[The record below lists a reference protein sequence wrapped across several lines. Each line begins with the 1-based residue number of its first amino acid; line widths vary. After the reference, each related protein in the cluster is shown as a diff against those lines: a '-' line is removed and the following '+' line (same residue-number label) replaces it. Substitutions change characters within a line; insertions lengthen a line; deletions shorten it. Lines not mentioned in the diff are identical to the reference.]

1 MTMARFLRSL
11 ALHRELSGRVLAL
24 ATPVVLGSLS
34 FTLLSVVDTAMLGRL
49 GAAPLAASGVA
60 GVLAF
65 ALLYSLGG
73 MIVGVQA
80 LVARRF
86 GEEEFLQCGEVLRSG
101 LVVGAL
107 FGIPLGIA
115 APWIARIAAPLLSPD
130 PEVARLGAV
139 YLHYRLYGAAFS
151 FFSWV
156 YAAFFAGIGRTGHQ
170 LVNSIVV
177 TAVNGV
183 LDYLLIF
190 GRGGLPALG
199 VAGAAIATNIALG
212 VGVAYYVVVTL
223 LPLYR
228 RTYAPYRAARSFGRW
243 VAPLFRLSLP
253 VHVQRAL
260 SHGSWFAFFLIAS
273 RIGTLELAATN
284 VIRSIYSLSIMIA
297 IGMGTASAALVGQGL
312 GARRPDDAERLA
324 WEATKLSA
332 YVMAAIGILFLVVPQ
347 WIFRIYTSD
356 PAVIAVGRTP
366 LFYLGLVQGL
376 AGVALVLSQ
385 TLHGAGNT
393 RFVLVVELCVCIG
406 IYLPTAFFLGLHSK
420 LGLVGAWTAEYVYWL
435 SLAVIML
442 VKFRRGTWKAIRL

>member
-1 MTMARFLRSL
+1 MMAFLRSF
-11 ALHRELSGRVLAL
+11 ALHRDLSRRVLRL

-49 GAAPLAASGVA
+49 GATPLAASGVA
-60 GVLAF
+60 GVLTF
-65 ALLYSLGG
+65 AILYALGG
-73 MIVGVQA
+73 MSVGVQA

-101 LVVGAL
+101 LAVAVL
-107 FGIPLGIA
+107 FGIPLVVA
-115 APWIARIAAPLLSPD
+115 APWIARFTAPLLSPD

-139 YLHYRLYGAAFS
+139 YAHHRLYGAIFS

-156 YAAFFAGIGRTGHQ
+156 YAAFFAGIGRTRHQ
-170 LVNSIVV
+170 LVNSILVTLVNVV
-177 TAVNGV
+177 F
-183 LDYLLIF
+183 DYLLIF
-190 GRGGLPALG
+190 GRGGFPALG

-212 VGVAYYVVVTL
+212 VGVVYYVVISL
-223 LPLYR
+223 LPSYH
-228 RTYAPYRAARSFGRW
+228 RTYAPYRGGRFVARW
-243 VAPLFRLSLP
+243 IPPLFRLSLP
-253 VHVQRAL
+253 VHAQRIL
-260 SHGSWFAFFLIAS
+260 SHGSWFAFFLITS

-297 IGMGTASAALVGQGL
+297 IGMGTASAALVGQNL
-312 GARRPDDAERLA
+312 GARRPDDAERLG

-332 YVMAAIGILFLVVPQ
+332 YVMAAIGILFLAIPQ

-356 PAVIAVGRTP
+356 PGVIAVGRTP

-385 TLHGAGNT
+385 TLQGAGNT
-393 RFVLVVELCVCIG
+393 RFVLVVELCVCLG
-406 IYLPTAFFLGLHSK
+406 MYLPVAFLLGLRSK

-435 SLAVIML
+435 ALAVIMAT
-442 VKFRRGTWKAIRL
+442 KFRRGTWKTIRI